1 MKVSIS
7 LPEKDIDFIDRYIT
21 EHGELSR
28 SAVVR
33 KALDRLQAESL
44 EAAYYQRWME
54 WSEEDELWDSLAGD
68 GLEDE
73 PDGAW

>member
-1 MKVSIS
+1 MKLSVS
-7 LPEKDIDFIDRYIT
+7 LPDKDIAFIDRYIA
-21 EHGELSR
+21 EHDEPSR

-54 WSEEDELWDSLAGD
+54 WDEEDELWDSLAGD